1 MTRRKNNSYIPKPF
15 ESTIG
20 SKRDTSAN
28 IYMSMLKSDAFMS
41 LTSSQK
47 VLYLYCKSQQY
58 GTSTS
63 ERAKFELID
72 KLEYFTFS
80 EHKWREQFKL
90 YSKANRNKFY
100 KDMNKLIEVGLI
112 DCVHSGQSS
121 RTKNIYK
128 LSSRWLKYGT
138 KDFEIPESVKS
149 AAYRHQ
155 EAKDK
160 QHNK

>member
-1 MTRRKNNSYIPKPF
+1 MSKKTNSYMPKPF

-20 SKRDTSAN
+20 SKKDTSAN
-28 IYMSMLKSDAFMS
+28 IYMSMLKSNAFMS

-58 GTSTS
+58 GMPTN
-63 ERAKFELID
+63 ERAKSELID
-72 KLEYFTFS
+72 KLEDFTVS
-80 EHKWREQFKL
+80 EYKWKETFKL
-90 YSKANRNKFY
+90 YSKANRSKFY

-112 DCVHSGQSS
+112 DCVRPGQSS

-128 LSSRWLKYGT
+128 FSSRWLKYGT
-138 KDFEIPESVKS
+138 EDFEIPESAKS
-149 AAYRHQ
+149 AAYKHQ

-160 QHNK
+160 KHNK